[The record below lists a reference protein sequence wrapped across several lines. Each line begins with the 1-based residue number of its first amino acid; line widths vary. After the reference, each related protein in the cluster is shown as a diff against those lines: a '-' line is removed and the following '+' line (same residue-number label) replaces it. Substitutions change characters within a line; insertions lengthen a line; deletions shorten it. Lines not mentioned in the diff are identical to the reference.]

1 MAIMLDLKLDLLKV
15 QEMISKCFIWKMNL
29 HLSLTHGGFFFYL
42 NIFFFFCVF
51 LFHVMTCL
59 LGLTSQI
66 RGPVF
71 KDFLISFGSHW

>member
-42 NIFFFFCVF
+42 NFFFSSVF
-51 LFHVMTCL
+51 FFSM
-59 LGLTSQI
+59 
-66 RGPVF
+66 
-71 KDFLISFGSHW
+71 

>member
-1 MAIMLDLKLDLLKV
+1 MLDLKLDLLKV

-29 HLSLTHGGFFFYL
+29 HLSLTHGVFFFYL
-42 NIFFFFCVF
+42 NFFFFLCIF

-66 RGPVF
+66 RVLLSNALF
-71 KDFLISFGSHW
+71 ISFGIHW